1 MSRRSATVYGSP
13 VLPWNKVVSRSKA
26 SARLWAGSTLMTSV
40 RYPSRESCRP
50 VAAARL
56 VFPTPPLPLKRRMR
70 ITYFTAAPRP
80 ALQFREEADD
90 NPDMFEWKD
99 EYSVHIHSIDA
110 QHQNLFRMAG
120 ELHSAMLA
128 GQAKSVMGKV
138 LDRLVQYTAMHFAH
152 EERLMRQRNYPGF
165 ESHKVEHDALT
176 RK

>member
-1 MSRRSATVYGSP
+1 
-13 VLPWNKVVSRSKA
+13 
-26 SARLWAGSTLMTSV
+26 
-40 RYPSRESCRP
+40 
-50 VAAARL
+50 
-56 VFPTPPLPLKRRMR
+56 MR

-165 ESHKVEHDALT
+165 ELHKVEHDVLT
-176 RK
+176 RKVLQFQADFRSGTTIITVQLLQFLRDWLENHIKGSDTKYVPFLTVEPVGQIRADK